1 MMDLRVDSGA
11 AGEEVGEEPQEVL
24 QMREAEG
31 DELATIDRLA
41 AEFITELQSRGFQYS
56 QIANVLAARAI
67 NLAISC
73 KDPGAFA
80 LVIEAALR
88 EMNSQ
93 RQRQDTVPLG
103 LAIES

>member
-1 MMDLRVDSGA
+1 MS
-11 AGEEVGEEPQEVL
+11 
-24 QMREAEG
+24 EAEG

-41 AEFITELQSRGFQYS
+41 AEFIAELESRGFQRS
-56 QIANVLAARAI
+56 QIANVLAARGI
-67 NLAISC
+67 NLAVTC

-93 RQRQDTVPLG
+93 RQGQEAVPWTSQHSTERAG
-103 LAIES
+103 NRV